1 MENKNNSYVS
11 SPREENWGVIGTSME
26 NGLDRDCFAQWD
38 PPEIFQPPGEA
49 VLEAM
54 SQATKNTC
62 SNYRALTD
70 EELARRITN
79 VLGEQ

>member
-1 MENKNNSYVS
+1 MENKNDSYIS
-11 SPREENWGVIGTSME
+11 SPRKGKWGVIETSIE
-26 NGLDRDCFAQWD
+26 NGLHRDCFAQWD
-38 PPEIFQPPGEA
+38 PPEIFQPPGENM
-49 VLEAM
+49 LEAM

-79 VLGEQ
+79 VLGEK